1 MKKNIVFKAI
11 LWSLVACPNGI
22 TPPSEVFAWQ

>member
-11 LWSLVACPNGI
+11 LRSLVAYPDGMI
-22 TPPSEVFAWQ
+22 PPTMRFEWQ